1 MKKRVFL
8 FILSCLLLS
17 AMALAFSACGKVE
30 CTVSFMVD
38 DTVYAT
44 ITTDGKEALKMPGD
58 PAKEGLVFDGWYWD
72 KDSWQKPFT
81 AGSLLDVP
89 LSETLTVYARF
100 KEKPLSGTEISA
112 PGYTVDGKSYSI
124 SVPSTTEQY
133 SFIDV
138 IHTANDADF
147 TVCTDME
154 CTHSIPSKTTQLVRG
169 DNIFY
174 ILVTNGKLVDVYTF
188 TVRRRPVYTVSFQ
201 TNGSAIPPQDVEE
214 GSFATMPTQPT
225 REGYVFSKWA
235 FDFSTPITD
244 NTVVSAVWQTN
255 TYSISYVLNG
265 GINSASNPTTY
276 TADSS
281 TIILAAP
288 TRSHYI
294 FAGWVEGNSIPHGST
309 GNKIFTANWKPI
321 TYSIS
326 YVLNGG
332 TNAASNPKSYTIES
346 DTITLA
352 TPTRKGYTFMCWEE
366 GGTIQQGSTGNK
378 NFTAKWQANTYTITF
393 DAAGGVISKH
403 TQTVTFDAD
412 IVLPIPVREDYPFL
426 GWYNGEQK
434 IEDGKWTID
443 SNVTLKARWR
453 SHVTVSSKGVI
464 IGLSEFGKTKT
475 EIEIPSEV
483 EGISVISIGDNAF
496 KDCTNLTSITI
507 QDGITS
513 IGNSAFYGC
522 ESLVNITIPNSIVNI
537 GCDAFNN
544 TGYYNNEHNWN
555 NDVLYLGNHLIR
567 AKESIY
573 GTYAIKLGTICIAY
587 GAFSNCRNITNITIP
602 NSVIVIGGAS
612 FFWCTSLTSITIPS
626 SVTRIESQ
634 AFDQCRKLKN
644 IIIANNVTHI
654 GEYSFDNTG
663 YYDEVTNWEDGTLYI
678 GKYLIKAKNSIYG
691 SYTVKSGT
699 ICIAIGAFADCKN
712 LTSII
717 IPNSVTRIETWVF
730 KGCTGLTRITI
741 PNSII
746 NIEQSAFSDCI
757 NLLNITFQG
766 TIAQWNQI
774 SKSYCW
780 NDKTGNYTVHCTD
793 GDITKQ

>member
-8 FILSCLLLS
+8 FVLSCLLLS

-38 DTVYAT
+38 DAVYAT
-44 ITTDGKEALKMPGD
+44 ITTDGKEALKIPGD

-81 AGSLLDVP
+81 AGSLLDAP

-169 DNIFY
+169 DNVFY

-201 TNGSAIPPQDVEE
+201 TNDSAIPPQDVEE

-225 REGYVFSKWA
+225 REGYVFAKWA

-294 FAGWVEGNSIPHGST
+294 FVGWVEGNSIPHGST

-352 TPTRKGYTFMCWEE
+352 TPTRKGYTFMCWKE

-443 SNVTLKARWR
+443 SDVTLKARWR

-522 ESLVNITIPNSIVNI
+522 ESLVNITIPNSVTSIKEKAFYKCTSLIVINI
-537 GCDAFNN
+537 PD
-544 TGYYNNEHNWN
+544 
-555 NDVLYLGNHLIR
+555 
-567 AKESIY
+567 
-573 GTYAIKLGTICIAY
+573 
-587 GAFSNCRNITNITIP
+587 NITKIESSAFDGCTSLTAVYATSLASWCKIDFNSAKSNPLFYAKNFYLNKILIQDFVIPDDITTIGNYTFNGCQNMINITIP
-602 NSVIVIGGAS
+602 NSVKSIGNYAFDSCRNLTNITLPDGVTSIGSHAFYFCIS
-612 FFWCTSLTSITIPS
+612 LKNIAIPDSVTSIGEYAFFYCTDLTSITLPS
-626 SVTRIESQ
+626 NITKIED
-634 AFDQCRKLKN
+634 F
-644 IIIANNVTHI
+644 TF
-654 GEYSFDNTG
+654 G
-663 YYDEVTNWEDGTLYI
+663 
-678 GKYLIKAKNSIYG
+678 
-691 SYTVKSGT
+691 
-699 ICIAIGAFADCKN
+699 
-712 LTSII
+712 
-717 IPNSVTRIETWVF
+717 
-730 KGCTGLTRITI
+730 GCGLVSITI
-741 PNSII
+741 PNSVISI
-746 NIEQSAFSDCI
+746 GYGAFSSGK
-757 NLLNITFQG
+757 LASITFQG
-766 TIAQWNQI
+766 TTAEWMKIK
-774 SKSYCW
+774 KSQNW
-780 NDKTGNYTVHCTD
+780 IGNNANYTIHFTD
-793 GDITKQ
+793 GDIAKQ